1 MKPIMWLINIEL
13 LYSQELPLKHI
24 NDDSFYFMEDL
35 KKNFGLVVGD
45 EFGLEENSD
54 AELNLAENLDI
65 FLLEDISG
73 MR

>member
-65 FLLEDISG
+65 FLLEDISR